1 MEWVVWVY
9 SVQARTQRH
18 ESIVRVTC
26 VLLRVCIDR
35 TSLSFWLII
44 SCNQMTPYCELFTN
58 YPSLPLC
65 AQCGAWP
72 LCRVLWFI
80 SINYLGDHKLIFR

>member
-44 SCNQMTPYCELFTN
+44 SCNQMTPYIAN
-58 YPSLPLC
+58 YLRII
-65 AQCGAWP
+65 P
-72 LCRVLWFI
+72 LCRCVHSVEHGPFVGYCGL
-80 SINYLGDHKLIFR
+80 SQ